1 MEKETVYKIKI
12 ELESTDE
19 HDLATFL
26 HYVAEDVEEGRL
38 VKEQTAGMVDGTVK
52 YDKEERCEYCHGT
65 GEVATDE
72 SDGEGHIMRGVG
84 TSKCICQ
91 HE

>member
-1 MEKETVYKIKI
+1 METVYKIKI
-12 ELESTDE
+12 ELESNDE
-19 HDLATFL
+19 ADLSRFL
-26 HYVAEDVEEGRL
+26 HWVAEDIEEGRL
-38 VKEQTAGMVDGTVK
+38 TKTQTAGMNNVDGKVD
-52 YDKEERCEYCHGT
+52 YSKEERCEHCKGT

-72 SDGEGHIMRGVG
+72 DDGEGHIMRGVG